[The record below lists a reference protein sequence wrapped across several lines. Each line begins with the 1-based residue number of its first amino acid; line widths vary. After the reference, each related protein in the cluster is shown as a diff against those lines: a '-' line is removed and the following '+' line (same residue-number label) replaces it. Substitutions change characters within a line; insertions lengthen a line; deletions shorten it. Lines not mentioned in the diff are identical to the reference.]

1 MTSKEK
7 LSYLVDRPC
16 SACSLH
22 GEDGCSIWSCVFE
35 KPAENKK
42 CQQDTY
48 RDSDR
53 CESMSTITEL
63 EYELI
68 EESNKA
74 EREAE
79 EESRFGVI
87 EEADKTEYYRLGLQ
101 KALKILRGI
110 RAKYE
115 TQEGNQEGPQEGTQE
130 GTSKAAGVRVAPVQQ
145 EGEE

>member
-7 LSYLVDRPC
+7 LSYLLDRPC
-16 SACSLH
+16 SACKLH

-35 KPAENKK
+35 KPTENKK
-42 CQQDTY
+42 SQCDTY

-68 EESNKA
+68 DESNKA

-79 EESRFGVI
+79 E
-87 EEADKTEYYRLGLQ
+87 
-101 KALKILRGI
+101 
-110 RAKYE
+110 
-115 TQEGNQEGPQEGTQE
+115 
-130 GTSKAAGVRVAPVQQ
+130 
-145 EGEE
+145 